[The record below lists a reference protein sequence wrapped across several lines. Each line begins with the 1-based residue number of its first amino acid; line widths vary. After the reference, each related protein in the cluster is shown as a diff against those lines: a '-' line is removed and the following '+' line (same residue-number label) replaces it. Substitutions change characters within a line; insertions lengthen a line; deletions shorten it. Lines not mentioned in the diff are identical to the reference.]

1 MIYLC
6 TVQLENKQIKR
17 IKIMKKIIKCTKID
31 TGGHGYLSVSKKDFL
46 LSGVKPSEISGYSG
60 HTLNRIYL
68 EEDCDATLFYN
79 TCEKLGIQIN
89 VKDSYN
95 LKFNI
100 THNYNFELFNYVPK
114 INDIITAYNDNH
126 YKIVNKTIKNLI
138 VNDIILKKNYA
149 ISLSN
154 PFKYIKEIK

>member
-1 MIYLC
+1 M
-6 TVQLENKQIKR
+6 
-17 IKIMKKIIKCTKID
+17 
-31 TGGHGYLSVSKKDFL
+31 
-46 LSGVKPSEISGYSG
+46 
-60 HTLNRIYL
+60 
-68 EEDCDATLFYN
+68 
-79 TCEKLGIQIN
+79 
-89 VKDSYN
+89 
-95 LKFNI
+95 KFNI